1 MTPSEIRVLAHTKWP
16 NRKITQTKHS
26 LRIGNKGSISVELEG
41 DKRGLWFDFEKSEG
55 GNLINGLTR
64 ALPTNV
70 RSAISYTYRGRSGE
84 LLGNVLR
91 VNTEEGKKIL
101 QTTITEDSGIAFK
114 APAAGYGVYSLERLD
129 DNPDAVLVI
138 VEGEPKADILNDGD
152 VGDTY
157 RATQIAANEYLP
169 PIIGVTAAGGAAS
182 LAKADWG
189 CLMGRNV
196 ILWPDNDEAGMKC
209 MSDMETVCK
218 AAGAVSIRRVQIPD
232 GVPAKWDVADA
243 EPLGVSE
250 RANLLVQAWQSEPV
264 WINDSAQ
271 KPDRIIIEY
280 QQGHLSDVAK
290 AAELALIE
298 RDAAIFRRGS
308 VLVRP
313 EAVEICGFNLISKT
327 HISLRQLTVP
337 MLVETMSR
345 EIDFVCQNKNGLKSI
360 NPPES
365 VAKSILVRQDNW
377 PFRTISGVLAT
388 PTIRP
393 DGTLLLEEGY
403 DVATKLYIS
412 ALPKLPK
419 IPELLNRDDAV
430 AAGKTLETLLTEFPF
445 ADETS
450 RSVALSGM
458 ISTICRGGFTV
469 APLHA
474 ITAPTPG
481 SGKSYLVDVISTL
494 AIGSQAPVFSWSLN
508 MDENEKR
515 IDGAL
520 LEGSAIIAIDNVSTE
535 FGGDKICQAIERPSL
550 SVRRLGSSDRIEVAN
565 RSAILANGNN
575 ITLKGDITRR
585 SLLANLDPKMERPE
599 HRQFKH
605 SPIEMILMDRGT
617 YLSAALVI
625 VAAYKQAGSPDLL
638 PRLASFEGWS
648 DMVRSALVWI
658 GYVDPVNSMRTI
670 IDDDPEHQIRHEFCA
685 AWAES
690 KLEPLTVDDII
701 RAVEETVSTDPD
713 NKYYFI
719 SNERRYVHE
728 RFREA
733 VAEVATISGN
743 IDKDA
748 LSKFLRSIRGRV
760 FGNHIVTKHDKRK
773 AEWSVQSA
781 SVQG

>member
-1 MTPSEIRVLAHTKWP
+1 
-16 NRKITQTKHS
+16 
-26 LRIGNKGSISVELEG
+26 
-41 DKRGLWFDFEKSEG
+41 
-55 GNLINGLTR
+55 
-64 ALPTNV
+64 
-70 RSAISYTYRGRSGE
+70 
-84 LLGNVLR
+84 
-91 VNTEEGKKIL
+91 
-101 QTTITEDSGIAFK
+101 
-114 APAAGYGVYSLERLD
+114 
-129 DNPDAVLVI
+129 
-138 VEGEPKADILNDGD
+138 
-152 VGDTY
+152 
-157 RATQIAANEYLP
+157 
-169 PIIGVTAAGGAAS
+169 
-182 LAKADWG
+182 
-189 CLMGRNV
+189 
-196 ILWPDNDEAGMKC
+196 
-209 MSDMETVCK
+209 
-218 AAGAVSIRRVQIPD
+218 
-232 GVPAKWDVADA
+232 
-243 EPLGVSE
+243 
-250 RANLLVQAWQSEPV
+250 
-264 WINDSAQ
+264 
-271 KPDRIIIEY
+271 
-280 QQGHLSDVAK
+280 
-290 AAELALIE
+290 
-298 RDAAIFRRGS
+298 
-308 VLVRP
+308 
-313 EAVEICGFNLISKT
+313 
-327 HISLRQLTVP
+327 
-337 MLVETMSR
+337 
-345 EIDFVCQNKNGLKSI
+345 
-360 NPPES
+360 
-365 VAKSILVRQDNW
+365 
-377 PFRTISGVLAT
+377 VLAT

-412 ALPKLPK
+412 ALPKLPE
-419 IPELLNRDDAV
+419 IPELLTRDDAV

-445 ADETS
+445 ANETS

-494 AIGSQAPVFSWSLN
+494 AIGSQAPVFSWSPN

-535 FGGDKICQAIERPSL
+535 FGGDKICQAIERPLL
-550 SVRRLGSSDRIEVAN
+550 SVRRLGSSDPIEVIN

-617 YLSAALVI
+617 YLTAALVI

-690 KLEPLTVDDII
+690 KLEPLTVDEII
-701 RAVEETVSTDPD
+701 SALDVKD
-713 NKYYFI
+713 NL
-719 SNERRYVHE
+719 

-733 VAEVATISGN
+733 VAEVATVAGK

-748 LSKFLRSIRGRV
+748 LSKFLRSIKGRV

-773 AEWSVQSA
+773 ADWSVQSA